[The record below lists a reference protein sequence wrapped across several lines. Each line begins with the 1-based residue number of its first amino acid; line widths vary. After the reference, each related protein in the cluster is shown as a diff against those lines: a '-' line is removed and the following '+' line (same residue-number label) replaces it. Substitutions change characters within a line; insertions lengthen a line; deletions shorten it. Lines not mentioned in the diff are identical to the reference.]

1 MSISAMALLAGAK
14 GAIGKIKQIRDRNKA
29 RQNQVQSSKA
39 AYYQEQ
45 QRIIAEQ
52 QAKAEK
58 AKTIKQVAIVSVV
71 ILLIILFTLYMI
83 KKRG

>member
-1 MSISAMALLAGAK
+1 MSVAVMALLASAK
-14 GAIGKIKQIRDRNKA
+14 GAIGKIKQIRDRNIA
-29 RQNQVQSSKA
+29 RQNQAQSSKA